1 MPYSS
6 TVRHIDVPNKNLY
19 PFGYGLSYTSFA
31 YGKMQ
36 CASQF
41 DADGVLQVAVD
52 VTNKGN
58 VDGEEIV
65 QLYVADKV
73 ASMVRPVKELKGF
86 KKVFIPKGNTKHVEF
101 TLHARD
107 LGFWNNN
114 MQYIVEPG
122 TFTVMVGANSEDL
135 QQQDVVWDGKEKQ

>member
-1 MPYSS
+1 
-6 TVRHIDVPNKNLY
+6 
-19 PFGYGLSYTSFA
+19 
-31 YGKMQ
+31 MQ

-41 DADGVLQVAVD
+41 NVDGNLQVAVD
-52 VTNKGN
+52 VTNTGN

-86 KKVFIPKGNTKHVEF
+86 RKVFIPKGDTKHVEF

-107 LGFWNNN
+107 LGFWDNN